1 MNVESFALF
10 DSWGGG
16 SREKDVGFTETMRV
30 WLQLFSL
37 FCQRCPGN
45 DREGPSCWLLGNTRV
60 ETLGRGE
67 SAPPCGNGGIC
78 CLLVRRGDWG
88 RNGVPAKLPCV
99 GADFECLTDSQGR
112 MVTDAK
118 E

>member
-37 FCQRCPGN
+37 SAKDARVMTERALPAGWWETPGWK
-45 DREGPSCWLLGNTRV
+45 PWV
-60 ETLGRGE
+60 GE
-67 SAPPCGNGGIC
+67 KVRP
-78 CLLVRRGDWG
+78 LVATA
-88 RNGVPAKLPCV
+88 VFAASL
-99 GADFECLTDSQGR
+99 
-112 MVTDAK
+112 
-118 E
+118 